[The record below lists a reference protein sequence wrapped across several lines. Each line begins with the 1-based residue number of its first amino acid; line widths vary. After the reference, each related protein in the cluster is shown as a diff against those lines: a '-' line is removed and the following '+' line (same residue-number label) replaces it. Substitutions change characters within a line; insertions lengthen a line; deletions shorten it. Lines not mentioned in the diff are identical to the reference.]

1 MLLKIFIIILANTTV
16 PMSEDDDYGIPR
28 HMIHA
33 FQIHRES
40 KKDERLLEDDIDFT
54 YYQRNFHVGSLVN
67 FSVQSASPS
76 LEPNDDNWNLII
88 NPASFHIGQGAR
100 LCIDT
105 VSIDP
110 ATVGVSSSNMTLF
123 VSSDVNPDYTPV
135 CPFISYKNPI
145 ITSLG
150 LQIVGPSML
159 RFALVNHS
167 DSEDFQESNA
177 DLHQMSINLFGKVEL
192 VSDQE
197 QQLILQAKTQFIELE
212 EKDAMYEDS
221 EEDEDDYHDDEA
233 DKNEEDEQHNQS
245 DHSAVDEETPKSET
259 MNATKE
265 KRKLSNITPEKAADK
280 EAEEPVKLTKK
291 QRKML
296 AKQKEIELQ
305 EAVAKENNHLKF
317 SEKDKTEDLQEE
329 NRSLT
334 KPRMLNGVLVQDIVH
349 GTGVAVKVGRKVSIH
364 YVGRLVDSDK
374 VFDKN
379 SSKSNPLT
387 FRVGTGEVI
396 KGLDRGIE
404 KMRVGGERIIKIPS
418 ALAYGRKG
426 SDKIPPNADLQ
437 FEVKIISSGGH

>member
-1 MLLKIFIIILANTTV
+1 
-16 PMSEDDDYGIPR
+16 MSEDDDYGVPR

-33 FQIHRES
+33 FQIHREKS
-40 KKDERLLEDDIDFT
+40 KDEESEDDIDFT

-76 LEPNDDNWNLII
+76 LEPNDDDWNLII

-105 VSIDP
+105 ISIDP
-110 ATVGVSSSNMTLF
+110 ASVGVDSSNMTLF
-123 VSSDVNPDYTPV
+123 VSSDVNPDYTPL
-135 CPFISYKNPI
+135 CPFISYKNPTV
-145 ITSLG
+145 TSLN
-150 LQIVGPSML
+150 LQIVGPSLL

-167 DSEDFQESNA
+167 DSEDFKESNA
-177 DLHQMSINLFGKVEL
+177 DLHHMSINLFGKVEL

-197 QQLILQAKTQFIELE
+197 QQVILQAKTQFIELE
-212 EKDAMYEDS
+212 EKEATYEDS
-221 EEDEDDYHDDEA
+221 EEENDDDEQ
-233 DKNEEDEQHNQS
+233 NNQS
-245 DHSAVDEETPKSET
+245 ENEAANEISFEAETPNTSKD
-259 MNATKE
+259 
-265 KRKLSNITPEKAADK
+265 KRKLSITPDK
-280 EAEEPVKLTKK
+280 EGEEPVKLTKK

-296 AKQKEIELQ
+296 AKQKEKELQ
-305 EAVAKENNHLKF
+305 EAIAKENNHTKV
-317 SEKDKTEDLQEE
+317 SEKHEVEDVNEE
-329 NRSLT
+329 KRSLT

-349 GTGVAVKVGRKVSIH
+349 GTGPIVKVGRKVSIN
-364 YVGRLVDSDK
+364 YIGRFVDSDK
-374 VFDKN
+374 IFDKN

>member
-1 MLLKIFIIILANTTV
+1 
-16 PMSEDDDYGIPR
+16 MSEDDDYGVPR

-33 FQIHRES
+33 FQIHRENL
-40 KKDERLLEDDIDFT
+40 KDEEFEDDIDFT

-76 LEPNDDNWNLII
+76 LEPNDDDWNLII

-110 ATVGVSSSNMTLF
+110 ASVGVDSSNMTLF
-123 VSSDVNPDYTPV
+123 VSSDVNPDYTPL

-145 ITSLG
+145 VTSLN
-150 LQIVGPSML
+150 LQIVGPSLL

-167 DSEDFQESNA
+167 DSEDFKEIHT
-177 DLHQMSINLFGKVEL
+177 DLHHMSINLFGKVEL

-197 QQLILQAKTQFIELE
+197 QQVILQAKTQFIELE
-212 EKDAMYEDS
+212 EKEATYEDS
-221 EEDEDDYHDDEA
+221 EEGDDDDDDEDD
-233 DKNEEDEQHNQS
+233 DEQNNQS
-245 DHSAVDEETPKSET
+245 DNEAANEISFEAETLNTSKD
-259 MNATKE
+259 
-265 KRKLSNITPEKAADK
+265 KRKLSSTSIETFSDK
-280 EAEEPVKLTKK
+280 EGEEPVKLSKK

-296 AKQKEIELQ
+296 AKQKEKELQ
-305 EAVAKENNHLKF
+305 EAVAKENNHSKV
-317 SEKDKTEDLQEE
+317 SEKHEDEDRHE
-329 NRSLT
+329 DNRSLT

-349 GTGVAVKVGRKVSIH
+349 GTGAKVKVGRKVSIN
-364 YVGRLVDSDK
+364 YIGRFVDSDK

-396 KGLDRGIE
+396 KGLERGIE

-418 ALAYGRKG
+418 ALAYGRAG
-426 SDKIPPNADLQ
+426 SGKIPPNADLQ